1 MVYIIGKVTYINKNY
16 IYLESNYVG
25 LKIFTKQ
32 DEKAIL
38 NKVMKFYT
46 TEITVETSKG
56 QSFKQIYGFLNFTDY
71 VLFNK
76 LITLPTIGPKT
87 AINILSNNSELLIS
101 CIINKDFIALGK
113 LPGISERCAKIMISN
128 LAEDYGTK
136 STNKPVSNLET
147 EIKEPDQSTNTANEI
162 KVTSDAS
169 EEQTNQGQSDEE
181 KYIEIISSLRALGYS
196 KSEIEYGFN
205 KLDETKYKEFVPED
219 VLADIIKN
227 ITNHKMS

>member
-162 KVTSDAS
+162 KVTIDAS

-196 KSEIEYGFN
+196 KSEIEYGIN

>member
-16 IYLESNYVG
+16 IYLESNYMG
-25 LKIFTKQ
+25 LKIFIKQ

-46 TEITVETSKG
+46 TEIVVETSKG
-56 QSFKQIYGFLNFTDY
+56 QSFKQVYGFLNFTDY

-128 LAEDYGTK
+128 LAEDYG
-136 STNKPVSNLET
+136 SKPSAKAPSSLEIEKPET
-147 EIKEPDQSTNTANEI
+147 DLINQAEPIKTSQNDNEQ
-162 KVTSDAS
+162 VN
-169 EEQTNQGQSDEE
+169 NQAQSDEE

-196 KSEIEYGFN
+196 KSEIEYGIN

>member
-25 LKIFTKQ
+25 LKIFVKQ
-32 DEKAIL
+32 DEKAVL

-56 QSFKQIYGFLNFTDY
+56 QSFKQLYGFLNFTDFI
-71 VLFNK
+71 LFNK
-76 LITLPTIGPKT
+76 LITLPSIGPKT

-101 CIINKDFIALGK
+101 CIINKDLIALEK
-113 LPGISERCAKIMISN
+113 LPGITERCAKIIISN
-128 LAEDYGTK
+128 LAEDYCNK
-136 STNKPVSNLET
+136 STNKQSLNLEA
-147 EIKEPDQSTNTANEI
+147 EIKEPDESNQV
-162 KVTSDAS
+162 KVTNDFNETSIN
-169 EEQTNQGQSDEE
+169 NQNQSDEE

-196 KSEIEYGFN
+196 KSEIEYGIN

>member
-25 LKIFTKQ
+25 LKIFVKQ
-32 DEKAIL
+32 DEKAVL

-56 QSFKQIYGFLNFTDY
+56 QSFKQLYGFLNFTDFI
-71 VLFNK
+71 LFNK
-76 LITLPTIGPKT
+76 LITLPSIGPKT

-101 CIINKDFIALGK
+101 CIINKDLIALEK
-113 LPGISERCAKIMISN
+113 LPGITERCAKIIISN
-128 LAEDYGTK
+128 LAEDYCNK
-136 STNKPVSNLET
+136 PTNKQSLNLEA
-147 EIKEPDQSTNTANEI
+147 EIKEPDESNQV
-162 KVTSDAS
+162 KVTNDFN
-169 EEQTNQGQSDEE
+169 ETNINNQNQSDEE

-196 KSEIEYGFN
+196 KSEIEYGIN

>member
-25 LKIFTKQ
+25 LKIFVKQ
-32 DEKAIL
+32 DEKAVL

-56 QSFKQIYGFLNFTDY
+56 QSFKQLYGFLNFTDFI
-71 VLFNK
+71 LFNK
-76 LITLPTIGPKT
+76 LITLPSIGPKT

-101 CIINKDFIALGK
+101 CIINKDLIALEK
-113 LPGISERCAKIMISN
+113 LPGITERCAKIIISN
-128 LAEDYGTK
+128 LAEDYCNK
-136 STNKPVSNLET
+136 SANKQSLNLEA
-147 EIKEPDQSTNTANEI
+147 EIKEPDESNQV
-162 KVTSDAS
+162 KVTNDFN
-169 EEQTNQGQSDEE
+169 ETNINNQNQSDEE

-196 KSEIEYGFN
+196 KSEIEYGIN

>member
-25 LKIFTKQ
+25 LKIFVKQ
-32 DEKAIL
+32 DEKAVL

-56 QSFKQIYGFLNFTDY
+56 QSFKQLYGFLNFTDF

-76 LITLPTIGPKT
+76 LITLPSIGPKT

-101 CIINKDFIALGK
+101 CIINKDLIALGK
-113 LPGISERCAKIMISN
+113 LPGITERCAKIIISN
-128 LAEDYGTK
+128 LAEDYCNK
-136 STNKPVSNLET
+136 STNKQSLNLEA
-147 EIKEPDQSTNTANEI
+147 EIKEPDESNQVKATNDFNETSINNQS
-162 KVTSDAS
+162 
-169 EEQTNQGQSDEE
+169 QSDEE

-196 KSEIEYGFN
+196 KSEIEYGIN
-205 KLDETKYKEFVPED
+205 KLDETKYKEFIPED

>member
-25 LKIFTKQ
+25 LKIFIKQ

-46 TEITVETSKG
+46 TEIVVETSKG
-56 QSFKQIYGFLNFTDY
+56 QSFKQVYGFLNFTDY

-101 CIINKDFIALGK
+101 CIINKDFVALGK

-128 LAEDYGTK
+128 LAEDYG
-136 STNKPVSNLET
+136 SKPCA
-147 EIKEPDQSTNTANEI
+147 KEPTSLEIDKPEKDLINQPEVVKVNQNYHESLNNQS
-162 KVTSDAS
+162 
-169 EEQTNQGQSDEE
+169 QSDEE

-196 KSEIEYGFN
+196 KSEIEYGIN

>member
-147 EIKEPDQSTNTANEI
+147 EIKEPDPSINSANEI

-196 KSEIEYGFN
+196 KSEIEYGIN

>member
-25 LKIFTKQ
+25 LKIFIKQ

-46 TEITVETSKG
+46 TEIVVETSKG
-56 QSFKQIYGFLNFTDY
+56 QSFKQVYGFLNFTDY

-101 CIINKDFIALGK
+101 CIINKDFVALGK

-128 LAEDYGTK
+128 LAEDYGSKPSTK
-136 STNKPVSNLET
+136 APSTLEI
-147 EIKEPDQSTNTANEI
+147 EKLDKDLINQAEPIKTTQNDNESI
-162 KVTSDAS
+162 N
-169 EEQTNQGQSDEE
+169 NQAQSDEE

-196 KSEIEYGFN
+196 KSEIEYGIN

>member
-25 LKIFTKQ
+25 LKIFVKQ
-32 DEKAIL
+32 DEKAVL

-56 QSFKQIYGFLNFTDY
+56 QSFKQLYGFLNFTDFI
-71 VLFNK
+71 LFNK
-76 LITLPTIGPKT
+76 LITLPSIGPKT

-101 CIINKDFIALGK
+101 CIINKDLIALEK
-113 LPGISERCAKIMISN
+113 LPGITERCAKIIISN
-128 LAEDYGTK
+128 LAEDYCNK
-136 STNKPVSNLET
+136 SANKQSLNLEA
-147 EIKEPDQSTNTANEI
+147 EIKEPDESNQV
-162 KVTSDAS
+162 KVTNDFNETSIN
-169 EEQTNQGQSDEE
+169 NQNQSDEE

-196 KSEIEYGFN
+196 KSEIEYGIN

>member
-25 LKIFTKQ
+25 LKIFIKQ

-56 QSFKQIYGFLNFTDY
+56 QSFKQLYGFLNFTDY

-101 CIINKDFIALGK
+101 CIINKDFVALGK

-128 LAEDYGTK
+128 LAEDYGSK
-136 STNKPVSNLET
+136 PGAKAPSSLEPEKQEGELVNQVEPAKVADSFSEPTN
-147 EIKEPDQSTNTANEI
+147 
-162 KVTSDAS
+162 
-169 EEQTNQGQSDEE
+169 NQVQSDEE
-181 KYIEIISSLRALGYS
+181 KYIEIISSLRALGYT
-196 KSEIEYGFN
+196 KSEIEYGIN
-205 KLDETKYKEFVPED
+205 KLDETKYKEFIPED

>member
-1 MVYIIGKVTYINKNY
+1 MIYIIGKVTYINKNY

-25 LKIFTKQ
+25 LKIFIKQ
-32 DEKAIL
+32 DEKVIL

-46 TEITVETSKG
+46 SEIAVETSKG
-56 QSFKQIYGFLNFTDY
+56 QSFKQVYGFLNFTDF

-128 LAEDYGTK
+128 LAEDYGSK
-136 STNKPVSNLET
+136 AAGNKQPANLEP
-147 EIKEPDQSTNTANEI
+147 EIKEPDGTSQPNEI
-162 KVTSDAS
+162 KVTSEANDMLNS
-169 EEQTNQGQSDEE
+169 QGQSDEE

-196 KSEIEYGFN
+196 KSEIEYGIN
-205 KLDETKYKEFVPED
+205 KLDETKYKEFIPED